1 MSPDFDDGQLD
12 QWQSMIDE
20 IHGEIDLKDPM
31 LDIEVDHATP
41 GGEMEVTEITVV
53 RPILADSDEDPIEAT
68 RRIDRADG
76 GQIAVTVRR
85 QLRCPSCHY
94 VPQYGPD
101 EYDEPPEIKGW
112 CRDCE
117 TLTCTECRVE
127 VSCCQRDLCSDCSE
141 AFITEDGPLCRRHR
155 QDAVE
160 ERNFQR
166 NIELREQERKDR
178 ELQLRYELQYLKLEL
193 DARIKE
199 QQQRLRAFVEQWKRI
214 DRITNRQIEKKR
226 VELGHM
232 LDRRKQALQEFQ
244 TAATVQLKREAQ
256 ALDEDRLDF
265 EREKHRDNQSLKKQQ
280 QEFKQYIEEERLKIR
295 KAEVLLRAE
304 NSDAR
309 GKIQGI
315 KKASKQL
322 DGMNSTPAITV

>member
-1 MSPDFDDGQLD
+1 MSPNFDDDQLD
-12 QWQSMIDE
+12 QWQGMIDD
-20 IHGEIDLKDPM
+20 IHGDIDLEDPM

-76 GQIAVTVRR
+76 GQIAVTIRR

-94 VPQYGPD
+94 IPQYGPD
-101 EYDEPPEIKGW
+101 EYDEPPEVKGW

-127 VSCCQRDLCSDCSE
+127 ASCCQRDLCSDCSE

-166 NIELREQERKDR
+166 NIELREQKRKDR

-193 DARIKE
+193 NARIKE
-199 QQQRLRAFVEQWKRI
+199 QQQRLQAFVEQWKQI

-256 ALDEDRLDF
+256 ALDENRLDF
-265 EREKHRDNQSLKKQQ
+265 EREKHRDKQSLKEQQ
-280 QEFKQYIEEERLKIR
+280 QDFKQYIEEERLKIR

-315 KKASKQL
+315 KKAAKQL